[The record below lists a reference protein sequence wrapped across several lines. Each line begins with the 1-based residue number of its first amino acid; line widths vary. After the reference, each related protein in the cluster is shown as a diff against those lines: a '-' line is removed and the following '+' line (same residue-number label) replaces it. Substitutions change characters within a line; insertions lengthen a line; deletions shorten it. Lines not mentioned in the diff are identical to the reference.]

1 MIVQIHIAR
10 KMQRYKMEEKKKKPL
25 KKKKF
30 KINIKNMGVDIDK
43 NEYREIVLSNSN
55 HPERFDR
62 QNFQKKREE

>member
-1 MIVQIHIAR
+1 
-10 KMQRYKMEEKKKKPL
+10 MEEKKKKPL

-55 HPERFDR
+55 HPECFDR
-62 QNFQKKREE
+62 